1 MIKISNTTL
10 FPKVLNSDYLWCW
23 WDFGEPYLFQMLQLL
38 SLSIY
43 PNKNNFKSLT
53 NKQVAVIQ
61 SNKKPARQTNTN
73 DSLLSQYNSL
83 FLKLT
88 TAYVINGLCLA
99 NCTQF
104 KWWLYVAIKERFQ
117 VNCKSYLIIWCM
129 FHSKWRVKIELRI
142 KFWTTMLTLTWTHK
156 K

>member
-1 MIKISNTTL
+1 
-10 FPKVLNSDYLWCW
+10 
-23 WDFGEPYLFQMLQLL
+23 MLQLL

-104 KWWLYVAIKERFQ
+104 K
-117 VNCKSYLIIWCM
+117 
-129 FHSKWRVKIELRI
+129 
-142 KFWTTMLTLTWTHK
+142 
-156 K
+156 